1 MVDVVVRPRGP
12 YSLALTARHASDA
25 TRLFRDG
32 VLEALVPGGGRVE
45 RAAARQFPDG
55 SLRLVAESEE
65 SLAGL
70 RFVLAID
77 DDHSEFLRRFRD
89 DPMLGPATRALA
101 GLRPIRVAT
110 VAQALLRA
118 LCGQLIETKRARFL
132 ERRIVS
138 TVMPAHGSLH
148 APPTAEALAA
158 LAPAELRRLG
168 LHARRGATLVRVCGS
183 LELERLRSLPAETV
197 SARLGRERGLGPWSV
212 GVVALEGLGRYV
224 LGIVGDLGLIK
235 LLSAMRGRW
244 VDAWETEELL
254 APYGE
259 WGGLASVYLLLAW
272 ARGLL
277 PVSPAARHA
286 A

>member
-32 VLEALVPGGGRVE
+32 VLEALLPAGDRVE
-45 RAAARQFPDG
+45 HTAARQFPDG

-65 SLAGL
+65 SLAAL

-89 DPMLGPATRALA
+89 DAMLGPATSKLA

-110 VAQALLRA
+110 LAQALLRA

-132 ERRIVS
+132 ERRIVRA
-138 TVMPAHGSLH
+138 VMPAHGSLH
-148 APPTAEALAA
+148 APPSAEALAA

-183 LELERLRSLPAETV
+183 LDLERLRGQPAETV
-197 SARLGRERGLGPWSV
+197 AARLGRERGLGPWSV
-212 GVVALEGLGRYV
+212 GVVALEGLGRYD
-224 LGIVGDLGLIK
+224 LGIVGDLGLVK

-244 VDAWETEELL
+244 VEAWETEELL

-259 WGGLASVYLLLAW
+259 WAGLASVYMLVAW
-272 ARGLL
+272 TRGLL